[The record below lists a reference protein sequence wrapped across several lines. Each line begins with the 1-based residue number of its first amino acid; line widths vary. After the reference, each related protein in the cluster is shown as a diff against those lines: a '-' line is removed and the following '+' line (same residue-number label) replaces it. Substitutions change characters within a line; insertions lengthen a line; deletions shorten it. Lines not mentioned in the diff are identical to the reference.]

1 MSGSENQ
8 SRLKTWLRDKKQKYF
23 NGWDREPTV
32 ILLGSAILLTLYR
45 FYSSR
50 AFFRKHLAKYA
61 ARLPLA
67 GLHLHYYW
75 FLSSLITLLLLP
87 MLVVRFGAKGRLRD
101 YGCRLSNGKLGWGF
115 AIGGWLLMIPVLLL
129 VVHLFPAFQAK
140 YPLNKLAAAS
150 WKTLLLYELAY
161 GAYLFAWEFFFRGFM
176 LFGLEKRFGNYSI
189 LIQTIPFA
197 VMHYSKPFPEAAGSI
212 VAGLLLGAVAFET
225 RSFIYGAAIHWLVAA
240 SMDIIAVMSR

>member
-1 MSGSENQ
+1 MSGLENQ
-8 SRLKTWLRDKKQKYF
+8 SRLKAWLRDKKEKYLS
-23 NGWDREPTV
+23 GWEREPTTV
-32 ILLGSAILLTLYR
+32 LLGSAILLTLYR

-50 AFFRKHLAKYA
+50 TFYRKHLAKFVVH
-61 ARLPLA
+61 LPLA
-67 GLHLHYYW
+67 GLYRHYFW

-87 MLVVRFGAKGRLRD
+87 MLVVKFGVKGRLRD

-115 AIGGWLLMIPVLLL
+115 ALGGWLLMIPVLLL

-197 VMHYSKPFPEAAGSI
+197 VMHYSKPFPEVIGSI
-212 VAGLLLGAVAFET
+212 AAGLLLGAVAFET
-225 RSFIYGAAIHWLVAA
+225 RSFVYGAAIHWLVAA
-240 SMDIIAVMSR
+240 SMDGIAVMSR

>member
-1 MSGSENQ
+1 MRGLENQ
-8 SRLKTWLRDKKQKYF
+8 SPLKAWLLDKKEKYLS
-23 NGWDREPTV
+23 GWDREPTV

-50 AFFRKHLAKYA
+50 AFFRKHLAKHA

-87 MLVVRFGAKGRLRD
+87 MLVVKFGAKGRLCD

-115 AIGGWLLMIPVLLL
+115 ALGGWLLMIPVLLL

>member
-1 MSGSENQ
+1 MSGAENQ
-8 SRLKTWLRDKKQKYF
+8 SRLKVWLLDKKEKYLS
-23 NGWDREPTV
+23 GWDREPTV
-32 ILLGSAILLTLYR
+32 ILLASAILLTVYR
-45 FYSSR
+45 YFSSR
-50 AFFRKHLAKYA
+50 AFFRKNLAKYA

-67 GLHLHYYW
+67 GLHLHGYW

-87 MLVVRFGAKGRLRD
+87 MLVLKFGVKGRLRD

-115 AIGGWLLMIPVLLL
+115 ALGGWLLMIPVLLL

-140 YPLNKLAAAS
+140 YPLNKLAATS

-161 GAYLFAWEFFFRGFM
+161 GTYLFAWEFFFRGFM

-197 VMHYSKPFPEAAGSI
+197 VMHYSKPLPEAMGSI

-240 SMDIIAVMSR
+240 SMDLICVMSR

>member
-8 SRLKTWLRDKKQKYF
+8 SRLKTWLLDKKQQYLT
-23 NGWDREPTV
+23 GWDREPTV

-87 MLVVRFGAKGRLRD
+87 MLVVKFGAKGRLRD

-115 AIGGWLLMIPVLLL
+115 AIGGWLIMIPVLLL

-176 LFGLEKRFGNYSI
+176 LFGVEKRFGNYSI

-240 SMDIIAVMSR
+240 SMDLICVMSR

>member
-8 SRLKTWLRDKKQKYF
+8 SRLKTWLRDKKQKYLS
-23 NGWDREPTV
+23 GWDRQPTV
-32 ILLGSAILLTLYR
+32 ILLGSAILLTVYR
-45 FYSSR
+45 FISSR
-50 AFFRKHLAKYA
+50 TFYRKHLARYFV
-61 ARLPLA
+61 RLPLA
-67 GLHLHYYW
+67 GLYRHYFW
-75 FLSSLITLLLLP
+75 FLTSLITLLLLP
-87 MLVVRFGAKGRLRD
+87 MLVVKFGAQGRFRD

-115 AIGGWLLMIPVLLL
+115 ALGGWLLMIPVLLL

>member
-8 SRLKTWLRDKKQKYF
+8 SRLKTWLLDKKQKYLT
-23 NGWDREPTV
+23 GWDRQPTV
-32 ILLGSAILLTLYR
+32 ILLGSAILLTVYR
-45 FYSSR
+45 FISSR
-50 AFFRKHLAKYA
+50 TFYRKHLTKYVA
-61 ARLPLA
+61 HLPLA
-67 GLHLHYYW
+67 GLYRHYYW
-75 FLSSLITLLLLP
+75 FLTSLITLLLLP
-87 MLVVRFGAKGRLRD
+87 MLVVKFGVKGRLRD

-115 AIGGWLLMIPVLLL
+115 ALGGWLLMIPVLLL

-240 SMDIIAVMSR
+240 SMDLICVMSR

>member
-8 SRLKTWLRDKKQKYF
+8 SRLKTWLRDKKQKF
-23 NGWDREPTV
+23 LSGWDRQPTV
-32 ILLGSAILLTLYR
+32 ILLGSAILLTVYR
-45 FYSSR
+45 FISSR
-50 AFFRKHLAKYA
+50 TFYRKHLARYFI
-61 ARLPLA
+61 RLPLA
-67 GLHLHYYW
+67 GLYRHYFW
-75 FLSSLITLLLLP
+75 FLTSLITLLLLP
-87 MLVVRFGAKGRLRD
+87 MLVVKFGAQGRFRD

-115 AIGGWLLMIPVLLL
+115 ALGGWILMIPVLLL

-240 SMDIIAVMSR
+240 SMDLICVMSR

>member
-8 SRLKTWLRDKKQKYF
+8 SRLKTWLRDKKQKYLS
-23 NGWDREPTV
+23 GWDREPTV

-50 AFFRKHLAKYA
+50 TFYRKHLAKYVA
-61 ARLPLA
+61 HLPLA
-67 GLHLHYYW
+67 GLYRHYYW
-75 FLSSLITLLLLP
+75 FLTSLITLLLLP
-87 MLVVRFGAKGRLRD
+87 MLVVKFGVKGRLRD

-115 AIGGWLLMIPVLLL
+115 VIGGWLLMIPVLLL
-129 VVHLFPAFQAK
+129 AVHLFPAFQTK

-189 LIQTIPFA
+189 LVQTIPFA

-225 RSFIYGAAIHWLVAA
+225 RSFIYGAAIHLLVAA
-240 SMDIIAVMSR
+240 SMDIVAVMIR

>member
-1 MSGSENQ
+1 MNDSENQ
-8 SRLKTWLRDKKQKYF
+8 SPLKAWLLDKKETYLS
-23 NGWDREPTV
+23 GWERQPTI

-45 FYSSR
+45 FCSR
-50 AFFRKHLAKYA
+50 RSFYQKRLAKFVA
-61 ARLPLA
+61 HLPLA
-67 GLHLHYYW
+67 GLYRHYYW
-75 FLSSLITLLLLP
+75 YLTSLVTLLLLP
-87 MLVVRFGAKGRLRD
+87 MLVVKFGVKGRLRD

-115 AIGGWLLMIPVLLL
+115 ALGGWLLMLPVLLL

-197 VMHYSKPFPEAAGSI
+197 VMHYSKPFPEAMGSI
-212 VAGLLLGAVAFET
+212 VAGLLLGTLAFET
-225 RSFIYGAAIHWLVAA
+225 RSFIYGAALHWLVAA
-240 SMDIIAVMSR
+240 SMDLIAVMSG

>member
-8 SRLKTWLRDKKQKYF
+8 SRLKTWLRDKKQKYLS
-23 NGWDREPTV
+23 GWDRQPTV
-32 ILLGSAILLTLYR
+32 ILLGSAILLTVYR
-45 FYSSR
+45 FISSR
-50 AFFRKHLAKYA
+50 TFYRKHLARYFV
-61 ARLPLA
+61 RLPLA
-67 GLHLHYYW
+67 GLYRHYFW
-75 FLSSLITLLLLP
+75 FLTSLITLLLLP
-87 MLVVRFGAKGRLRD
+87 MLVVKFGATGRLRD

-115 AIGGWLLMIPVLLL
+115 ALGGWLLMIPVLLL

-225 RSFIYGAAIHWLVAA
+225 RSFVYGAAIHWLVAA

>member
-8 SRLKTWLRDKKQKYF
+8 SRLKTWLLDKKQKYF

-61 ARLPLA
+61 ARLPFA

-87 MLVVRFGAKGRLRD
+87 MLVVKFGVKGRLRD

-115 AIGGWLLMIPVLLL
+115 ALGGWLIMIPVLLL

-161 GAYLFAWEFFFRGFM
+161 GAYLFAWEFFFRGFV

-240 SMDIIAVMSR
+240 SMDLICVMIR

>member
-1 MSGSENQ
+1 MSGLENQ
-8 SRLKTWLRDKKQKYF
+8 SPLKAWLLDKKERYLS
-23 NGWDREPTV
+23 GWDREPTA

-87 MLVVRFGAKGRLRD
+87 MLVVKFGAKGRLRD

-115 AIGGWLLMIPVLLL
+115 ALGGWLLMIPVLLL

-240 SMDIIAVMSR
+240 SMDLICVMSR

>member
-1 MSGSENQ
+1 MRGLENQ
-8 SRLKTWLRDKKQKYF
+8 SPLKAWFLDKKERYLS
-23 NGWDREPTV
+23 GWDREPTV

-75 FLSSLITLLLLP
+75 FLSSLISLLLLP
-87 MLVVRFGAKGRLRD
+87 MLVVKFGAKGRLRD

-115 AIGGWLLMIPVLLL
+115 ALGGWLLMIPVLLL

-225 RSFIYGAAIHWLVAA
+225 RSFIYGAALHWLVAA

>member
-8 SRLKTWLRDKKQKYF
+8 SRLKTWLLDKKQKYLS
-23 NGWDREPTV
+23 GWDREPTA
-32 ILLGSAILLTLYR
+32 ILLGSAILLTVYR
-45 FYSSR
+45 FISSR
-50 AFFRKHLAKYA
+50 TFYRKHLAKYFA
-61 ARLPLA
+61 HLPLA
-67 GLHLHYYW
+67 GLYRHYFW
-75 FLSSLITLLLLP
+75 FLTSLITLLLLP
-87 MLVVRFGAKGRLRD
+87 MLVVKFGAKGRLRD
-101 YGCRLSNGKLGWGF
+101 YGCRLSNGKLSWGF
-115 AIGGWLLMIPVLLL
+115 ALGGWILMIPVLLL

-240 SMDIIAVMSR
+240 SMDLICVMSR

>member
-1 MSGSENQ
+1 
-8 SRLKTWLRDKKQKYF
+8 
-23 NGWDREPTV
+23 
-32 ILLGSAILLTLYR
+32 
-45 FYSSR
+45 
-50 AFFRKHLAKYA
+50 
-61 ARLPLA
+61 
-67 GLHLHYYW
+67 
-75 FLSSLITLLLLP
+75 
-87 MLVVRFGAKGRLRD
+87 MLVVKFGAKGRLRD

-115 AIGGWLLMIPVLLL
+115 ALGGWLLMIPVLLL

-140 YPLNKLAAAS
+140 YPLNKLAATS

-197 VMHYSKPFPEAAGSI
+197 VMHYSKPFPEVIGSI

-225 RSFIYGAAIHWLVAA
+225 RSFVYGAAIHWLVAA
-240 SMDIIAVMSR
+240 SMDLICVMNR

>member
-8 SRLKTWLRDKKQKYF
+8 SRLKTWLLDKKQKYLS
-23 NGWDREPTV
+23 GWGREPTV

-87 MLVVRFGAKGRLRD
+87 MLVVKFGAKGRLRD

-115 AIGGWLLMIPVLLL
+115 ALGGWLLMIPVLLL

-240 SMDIIAVMSR
+240 SMDLICVMSR

>member
-8 SRLKTWLRDKKQKYF
+8 SRLKAWLQDKKQKYLS
-23 NGWDREPTV
+23 GWDREPTI

-61 ARLPLA
+61 ARLPFA

-75 FLSSLITLLLLP
+75 FLTSLITLLLLP
-87 MLVVRFGAKGRLRD
+87 MLVVKFGVKGRLRD

-115 AIGGWLLMIPVLLL
+115 ALGGWLIMIPVLLL

-140 YPLNKLAAAS
+140 YPLNNLAAAS

-197 VMHYSKPFPEAAGSI
+197 VMHYSKPFPEVMGSI
-212 VAGLLLGAVAFET
+212 AAGLLLGAVAFET
-225 RSFIYGAAIHWLVAA
+225 RSFVYGAAIHWLVAA
-240 SMDIIAVMSR
+240 SMDLICVMNR

>member
-1 MSGSENQ
+1 MSGLENPFC
-8 SRLKTWLRDKKQKYF
+8 LKAWLLDKKEKYL
-23 NGWDREPTV
+23 NGWDRQPTV

-50 AFFRKHLAKYA
+50 AFYRKHLAKYVV
-61 ARLPLA
+61 RLPFS
-67 GLHLHYYW
+67 GLYLHYYW

-87 MLVVRFGAKGRLRD
+87 MLLVKFGAKGRLRD

-115 AIGGWLLMIPVLLL
+115 ALGGWLLMIPVLLL

-197 VMHYSKPFPEAAGSI
+197 VMHYSKPFPEVIGSI
-212 VAGLLLGAVAFET
+212 AAGLLLGAVAFET
-225 RSFIYGAAIHWLVAA
+225 RSFVYGAAIHWLVAA
-240 SMDIIAVMSR
+240 SMDLICVMSR

>member
-8 SRLKTWLRDKKQKYF
+8 SPLKAWLLDKKEKYL
-23 NGWDREPTV
+23 NGWDRQPTV
-32 ILLGSAILLTLYR
+32 ILLASAILLTVYR
-45 FYSSR
+45 FISSR
-50 AFFRKHLAKYA
+50 TFFRKHLAKYVTH
-61 ARLPLA
+61 LPLA
-67 GLHLHYYW
+67 GLYRHYYW
-75 FLSSLITLLLLP
+75 FLTSLITLLLLP
-87 MLVVRFGAKGRLRD
+87 MLVVKFVVKGRLRD

-115 AIGGWLLMIPVLLL
+115 ALGGWLLMIPVLLL
-129 VVHLFPAFQAK
+129 VVYLFPAFQAK
-140 YPLNKLAAAS
+140 YPLNKLAATS

-197 VMHYSKPFPEAAGSI
+197 VMHYSKPFPEAIGSI

-225 RSFIYGAAIHWLVAA
+225 RSFIYGAALHWLVAA
-240 SMDIIAVMSR
+240 SMDLIAVMSR

>member
-8 SRLKTWLRDKKQKYF
+8 SRLKTWLLDKKQQYLT
-23 NGWDREPTV
+23 GWDREPTV

-87 MLVVRFGAKGRLRD
+87 MLVVKFGAKGRLRD

-115 AIGGWLLMIPVLLL
+115 AIGGWLIMIPVLLL

-176 LFGLEKRFGNYSI
+176 LFGVEKRFGNYSI

-225 RSFIYGAAIHWLVAA
+225 RSFVYGAAIHWLVAA

>member
-8 SRLKTWLRDKKQKYF
+8 SRLKTWLRDKKRKYLS
-23 NGWDREPTV
+23 GWDRQPTV
-32 ILLGSAILLTLYR
+32 ILLGSSILLTVYR
-45 FYSSR
+45 FISSR
-50 AFFRKHLAKYA
+50 TFYRKHLAKYVA
-61 ARLPLA
+61 HLPLA
-67 GLHLHYYW
+67 GLYRHYFW
-75 FLSSLITLLLLP
+75 FLTSLITLLLLP
-87 MLVVRFGAKGRLRD
+87 MLVVKFGAKGRLRD

-197 VMHYSKPFPEAAGSI
+197 VMHYSKPFPEAMGSI

-225 RSFIYGAAIHWLVAA
+225 RSFIYGGAIHWLVAA

>member
-1 MSGSENQ
+1 MSGLENQ
-8 SRLKTWLRDKKQKYF
+8 SRLKAWLRDKKEKYLS
-23 NGWDREPTV
+23 GWEREPTTV
-32 ILLGSAILLTLYR
+32 LLGSAILLTLYR

-50 AFFRKHLAKYA
+50 TFYRKHLAKFVVH
-61 ARLPLA
+61 LPLA
-67 GLHLHYYW
+67 GLYRHYFW

-87 MLVVRFGAKGRLRD
+87 MLVVKFGVKGRLRD

-115 AIGGWLLMIPVLLL
+115 ALGGWLLMIPVLLL

-150 WKTLLLYELAY
+150 WKTLLLYEFAY

-197 VMHYSKPFPEAAGSI
+197 VMHYSKPFPEVIGSI
-212 VAGLLLGAVAFET
+212 AAGLLLGAVAFET

-240 SMDIIAVMSR
+240 SMDVIAVMSR

>member
-1 MSGSENQ
+1 MSGTEDRSP
-8 SRLKTWLRDKKQKYF
+8 LKAWLLETKEKYL
-23 NGWDREPTV
+23 NGWDRQPTI
-32 ILLGSAILLTLYR
+32 ILLGSAILLTVYR
-45 FYSSR
+45 FISSR
-50 AFFRKHLAKYA
+50 TFYRKHLTKYVA
-61 ARLPLA
+61 HLPLA
-67 GLHLHYYW
+67 GIYRHYYW

-87 MLVVRFGAKGRLRD
+87 MLVVKFGAKGRLRD

-115 AIGGWLLMIPVLLL
+115 ALGGWLLMIPVLLL

-197 VMHYSKPFPEAAGSI
+197 VMHYSKPFPEAIGSI

-240 SMDIIAVMSR
+240 SMDLICVMIR

>member
-8 SRLKTWLRDKKQKYF
+8 SRLKTWLRDKKQKYLS
-23 NGWDREPTV
+23 GWDRQPTV
-32 ILLGSAILLTLYR
+32 ILLGSAILLTVYR
-45 FYSSR
+45 FISSR
-50 AFFRKHLAKYA
+50 TFYRKHLARFFV
-61 ARLPLA
+61 RLPLA
-67 GLHLHYYW
+67 GLYRHYFW

-87 MLVVRFGAKGRLRD
+87 MLVVKFGAQGRFRD
-101 YGCRLSNGKLGWGF
+101 YGCRLSNGKFGWGF
-115 AIGGWLLMIPVLLL
+115 ALGGWLLMIPVLLL

-225 RSFIYGAAIHWLVAA
+225 RSFVYGAAIHWLVAA
-240 SMDIIAVMSR
+240 SMDIIVVMSR

>member
-8 SRLKTWLRDKKQKYF
+8 SPLKAWLLDKKDKYLT
-23 NGWDREPTV
+23 GWDREPTV

-61 ARLPLA
+61 ARLPFA

-87 MLVVRFGAKGRLRD
+87 MLVVKFGVKGRLRD
-101 YGCRLSNGKLGWGF
+101 YGCRLSKGKLGWGF
-115 AIGGWLLMIPVLLL
+115 ALGGWLLMIPVLLL

-240 SMDIIAVMSR
+240 SMDLICVMSR

>member
-8 SRLKTWLRDKKQKYF
+8 SRLKTWLRDKKQKYLS
-23 NGWDREPTV
+23 GWDRQPTV
-32 ILLGSAILLTLYR
+32 ILLGSAILLTVYRFISSRTFYRKNLARYFIRLPFAGLYR
-45 FYSSR
+45 
-50 AFFRKHLAKYA
+50 
-61 ARLPLA
+61 
-67 GLHLHYYW
+67 HYFW
-75 FLSSLITLLLLP
+75 FLTSLITLLLLP
-87 MLVVRFGAKGRLRD
+87 MLVVKFGAKGRLRD

-115 AIGGWLLMIPVLLL
+115 ALGGWLLMIPVLLL

-150 WKTLLLYELAY
+150 WKSLLLYELAY

-197 VMHYSKPFPEAAGSI
+197 VMHYSKPFPEAMGSI
-212 VAGLLLGAVAFET
+212 AAGLLLGAVAFET

>member
-1 MSGSENQ
+1 VSGTEDRSPV
-8 SRLKTWLRDKKQKYF
+8 KAWLRDKKEKYLS
-23 NGWDREPTV
+23 GWDRQPTI

-50 AFFRKHLAKYA
+50 TFYRKHLAKHA

-87 MLVVRFGAKGRLRD
+87 MLVVKFGVKGRLRD

-115 AIGGWLLMIPVLLL
+115 ALGGWLIMIPVLLL
-129 VVHLFPAFQAK
+129 VVHLFPAFQTK
-140 YPLNKLAAAS
+140 YPLNKLAATT

-161 GAYLFAWEFFFRGFM
+161 GAYLFAWELFFRGFM

-189 LIQTIPFA
+189 LIRTIPFA
-197 VMHYSKPFPEAAGSI
+197 VMHYSKPFPEAIGSI

-240 SMDIIAVMSR
+240 SMDLICVMSR